1 MPLIHISNSERAAL
15 GLSLTLAAAGC
26 LPAMQVYGLGY
37 DPAQAQANQAAAVAQ
52 AEDATDA
59 QMVKHVED
67 ARSKAKTAPGS
78 SDEARRWA
86 GTLEAAYQTGTV
98 ARGKIDGASET
109 AAVSQA
115 LDEAAKANAEQ
126 KPELLAAKGRLEL
139 LAGRKEDGVKTLE
152 ESMKIRPTTSA
163 LLPLLEVL
171 DKDAK
176 HANVGPLCKKTRPN
190 VTEDDERLLLLDRCL
205 KHSGQTSVD
214 AGLAWASNV
223 DIRFYKEEQA
233 KAEARATARQ
243 RERDERAQQ
252 MMAES
257 QARRDG
263 EEARRRQAASGSSG
277 GGSSGG
283 PVSASVEIRSE
294 CSRTV
299 PVFYGEKPK
308 FGSGTRSSVSSNSIS
323 SAPRKADG
331 TLTVWI
337 IDGSE
342 NGIASAHASP
352 GTRRIILDRSCASLR
367 AE

>member
-1 MPLIHISNSERAAL
+1 
-15 GLSLTLAAAGC
+15 
-26 LPAMQVYGLGY
+26 MQVYSLVY

-67 ARSKAKTAPGS
+67 ARSKAKVAPGS
-78 SDEARRWA
+78 SYEARWWA

-98 ARGKIDGASET
+98 ARGKINGASET
-109 AAVSQA
+109 AAVSLV
-115 LDEAAKANAEQ
+115 LDEAAKTNADQ

-139 LAGRKEDGVKTLE
+139 LVGRKEDGVKTLE

-176 HANVGPLCKKTRPN
+176 HADVGPLCKKTRPN

-214 AGLAWASNV
+214 AGLAWAGNV
-223 DIRFYKEEQA
+223 DISFYKEEQA
-233 KAEARATARQ
+233 KAESWAAARQ
-243 RERDERAQQ
+243 REQQ

-257 QARRDG
+257 QTRRDG
-263 EEARRRQAASGSSG
+263 EEARRRQAANGSSG
-277 GGSSGG
+277 GESSGG

-352 GTRRIILDRSCASLR
+352 ITRRIILDRSCTSLR